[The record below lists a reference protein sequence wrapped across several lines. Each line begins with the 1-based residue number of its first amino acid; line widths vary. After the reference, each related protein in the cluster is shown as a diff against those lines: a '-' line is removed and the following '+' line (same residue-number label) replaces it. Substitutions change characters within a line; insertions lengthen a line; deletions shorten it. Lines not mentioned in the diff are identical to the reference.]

1 MRATTGSFDAL
12 APEAVW
18 CPGVNLPQSHP
29 LRYELHDEVHA
40 RPPLPLRSPARVS
53 MLALLSPPAAR
64 DRELAA
70 LRTLAERHGVAFP
83 AASGGHVSFD
93 CGEFRVK
100 WERHTEFSRYVF
112 LSEGP
117 GVPFTHSALE
127 QVPAEWVAALPGE
140 LLHAAHAEVV
150 PAAPGQIPQIDAA
163 SAAYFDGRPV
173 VGSVVAGG
181 AAVALTD
188 FRIDANGFSRVVLFD
203 RGLTPPQTGR
213 AVQALFEVD
222 TYRMLAL
229 LAFPMARELS
239 PRIARD
245 ERELSEVANVL
256 VNVAEADEPVL
267 LDRLTTLQAHIERH
281 EADNHYRFGAAAAY
295 HELVQRRIAQLREER
310 LEGLQTLEEFMERRL
325 APAMN
330 TCAAVAARLESLSQR
345 VSRATQLLSTRI
357 EITRERQNQQLLESM
372 DQRAA
377 AQLRLQSTVE
387 GLSVA
392 AVTYYVLGI
401 VNYLGKGLEARG
413 LPVDPALVTALAIV
427 PIAYLVW
434 RGLRRARK
442 VATRQLNGDQK

>member
-1 MRATTGSFDAL
+1 
-12 APEAVW
+12 
-18 CPGVNLPQSHP
+18 
-29 LRYELHDEVHA
+29 
-40 RPPLPLRSPARVS
+40 

-64 DRELAA
+64 EREIAALRALAA
-70 LRTLAERHGVAFP
+70 LYGVESP
-83 AASGGHVSFD
+83 AASGGHVAFD
-93 CGEFRVK
+93 CGDFRVK

-117 GVPFTHSALE
+117 GAPFVRAALDD
-127 QVPAEWVAALPGE
+127 VPADWVAALPGE

-150 PAAPGQIPQIDAA
+150 PAAPSQTPQIDAA
-163 SAAYFDGRPV
+163 SDAYFGGRPV

-181 AAVALTD
+181 AAVAMTD
-188 FRIDANGFSRVVLFD
+188 FRIDEKGFSRIVLFD

-229 LAFPMARELS
+229 LAFPVARELS
-239 PRIARD
+239 PRIALD
-245 ERELSEVANVL
+245 ERELSEIANVL
-256 VNVAEADEPVL
+256 VNVAETDEPVL

-295 HELVQRRIAQLREER
+295 YELVRRRIAQLREER

-357 EITRERQNQQLLESM
+357 EITRERQNQRLLESM

-401 VNYLGKGLEARG
+401 VNYLGKGLESRG
-413 LPVDPALVTALAIV
+413 LPVDPAMVTALAIL

-434 RGLRRARK
+434 RGVRRARK
-442 VATRQLNGDQK
+442 VATRQLNGDGK